1 VIDLRLTADTWD
13 LDIQVG
19 DILLV
24 SAHEDVI
31 QHIRQR
37 LLAFRGEWFLDLAEG
52 LPWFEEILGK
62 PQNIETVEA
71 LLKERIQGSP
81 GVDELTA
88 FAISPVD
95 TQERAIRVDFS
106 VRMVSGETLSSSLE
120 LQP

>member
-1 VIDLRLTADTWD
+1 MIDLRLTADTWD